1 MVQITIAGTVY
12 QYPDVG
18 ESPNWGR
25 EATTV
30 IQALAEALNTLFSP
44 GDILSTKYNI
54 DNNVSVAQPV
64 NGLLFDSNITRAA
77 TIPYAIYRV
86 STDEPT
92 GNAEEGSLFIVYD
105 DNASAGNKWV
115 MSRTTLVGSSGVI
128 FDITD
133 LGQVTYEST
142 DIGVIGYSG
151 SVTFSAKTLIR

>member
-25 EATTV
+25 EATSV

-64 NGLLFDSNITRAA
+64 NGLLFDSNVTRAA
-77 TIPYAIYRV
+77 TIPYAIYRT
-86 STDEPT
+86 STAQPT
-92 GNAEEGSLFIVYD
+92 GHAEEGNLFIVYD
-105 DNASAGNKWV
+105 DNASAGSKWV
-115 MSRTTLVGSSGVI
+115 MSRTIVVGDSGVI
-128 FDITD
+128 FSISD
-133 LGQVTYEST
+133 LGQVSYQST
-142 DIGVIGYSG
+142 DLGVIGYSG
-151 SVTFSAKTLIR
+151 SITFSARTLIR